1 MSSIHSASTALTAW
15 NVHYVLPKNEIA
27 RSSFGSQRYLGLAVI
42 SCCGSQR
49 PHPKSFGQTNPWRRS
64 VTHIVILYCISSS
77 FLIYAEK
84 DMNEE
89 CTRCLHSFTHRTT
102 PAKGHFTLPEC
113 VYIVSVATVWWRSCS
128 KNSAFVLFVGRC
140 CCNCRYSSDGFHHF
154 SLYLR
159 MMFVCFFYWVSFPTE
174 RNRVTLL
181 RVCSSITKVST
192 PVKLFIMSYISVF
205 ICCTFHN
212 TQSISRVHDKI
223 HTHIQ
228 PIIIYYS
235 YKCWMRITLLDI

>member
-27 RSSFGSQRYLGLAVI
+27 RSSFGSQRYLRLAVI

-159 MMFVCFFYWVSFPTE
+159 MMFVCFFLLGILPNRTE
-174 RNRVTLL
+174 SCNATSSVLL
-181 RVCSSITKVST
+181 YHK
-192 PVKLFIMSYISVF
+192 SVHTRK
-205 ICCTFHN
+205 TFHHVVYFGFYMLH
-212 TQSISRVHDKI
+212 ISQHAKHIARTWQDT
-223 HTHIQ
+223 HTH
-228 PIIIYYS
+228 PAHHH
-235 YKCWMRITLLDI
+235 LLQL